1 MTASKKPASKK
12 TSKPKASK
20 PVAESKP
27 ATIDPAIIALVTK
40 APWEEPL
47 DAPAASS
54 EDEHPTNL
62 PPAVYGRVLREH
74 MAPALL
80 FFGEGEPG
88 NPEEGRPLRE
98 QDFHL
103 VRSKV
108 SPMWF
113 SKDASV
119 ALTNTRLLDS
129 SDQRHLL
136 AARLLLASMEA
147 GIVTAVEMLG
157 AKEPQTNTLTAMGD
171 AVSREVRRLLLLEV
185 LEKNHWNL
193 SKTAIDLRITAGAP
207 AVSRLIRD
215 LGLSDAYKS
224 AKATGKVDPRGRRPT

>member
-1 MTASKKPASKK
+1 MNIPRMQEFIQANLTALLGLNKPSADGF
-12 TSKPKASK
+12 A
-20 PVAESKP
+20 
-27 ATIDPAIIALVTK
+27 PAIT
-40 APWEEPL
+40 
-47 DAPAASS
+47 
-54 EDEHPTNL
+54 
-62 PPAVYGRVLREH
+62 
-74 MAPALL
+74 
-80 FFGEGEPG
+80 
-88 NPEEGRPLRE
+88 RE
-98 QDFHL
+98 QL
-103 VRSKV
+103 KSAL
-108 SPMWF
+108 
-113 SKDASV
+113 ASV